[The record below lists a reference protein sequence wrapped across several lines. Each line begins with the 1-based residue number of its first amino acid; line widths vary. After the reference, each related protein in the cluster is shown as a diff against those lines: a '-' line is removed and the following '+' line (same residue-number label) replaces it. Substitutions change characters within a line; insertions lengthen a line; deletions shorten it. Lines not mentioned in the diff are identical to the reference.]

1 MGVTMYDDFLS
12 RFINY
17 IKQEYKTQPIIV
29 SLAPGRADFLN
40 THQDYKGLPVVP
52 AALNLY
58 VGIGILRFSDK
69 IIVESLNLKEKGEE
83 FRDEFSI
90 EKLELVENRWF
101 GNYLRSC
108 VIEFTRRGFQLKK
121 GFHAVIWATIPIG
134 AGLGSS
140 GALEVAFVKL
150 LAELTNITLSPIE
163 IAEIAYIAEHDIMK
177 IPCGR
182 LDQYASSFGNIIV
195 LYPKPPVKVEKISA
209 DLSLAVIDSGIKHAT
224 AQIHPVRQKEL
235 DLALEMLRNLPNLPE
250 KLKSKLR
257 GRYYEV
263 AWDQIKLEEIQRFLD
278 QIEDTLAKRIEF
290 TLRMNDL
297 TIVAIRILKREP
309 LTKRDIE
316 ILQREKIEIT
326 KDYFKILAEI
336 INKQHELLRD
346 LYDVSLPELEKIRNA
361 ALDAGAHAVKI
372 SGAGLG
378 GCLIALVDKEK
389 FPNVKDA
396 CIDAGAKRV
405 WFCHVSDGAK
415 FIYL

>member
-1 MGVTMYDDFLS
+1 MYDDFLS
-12 RFINY
+12 KFINY
-17 IKQEYKTQPIIV
+17 IKHEYKTKPIIV
-29 SLAPGRADFLN
+29 SLAPGRVDFLN
-40 THQDYKGLPVVP
+40 THQDYKNLPVVP
-52 AALNLY
+52 VAITLRTYVAL
-58 VGIGILRFSDK
+58 IEFSDR
-69 IIVESLNLKEKGEE
+69 ILVESLNLKELGEE
-83 FRDEFSI
+83 YRDEFNLSPT
-90 EKLELVENRWF
+90 LVEGSFF
-101 GNYLRSC
+101 GNYLRACIISL
-108 VIEFTRRGFQLKK
+108 LKHGLKLRK
-121 GFHAVIWATIPIG
+121 GFHAVIWSQVPIG

-150 LAELTNITLSPIE
+150 LAELTNMTLSPIE